1 MLHKW
6 LTSCRISAC
15 VAGLCVFINLRSCAG
30 VLYAVPAGTSFGPHS
45 LCSVFW
51 LQTYLSL
58 FFHFLHSLFV
68 HSDSFSS
75 SLQEFWPK
83 THKDRTEDNTI
94 IVIPAAVKVTPP
106 SDVLYDFC
114 KLKTLSPKEVL
125 EEHHLLESI
134 AWPETPPVP
143 SPLFLN
149 KTSDPA
155 HSTFTILPRREG
167 GQWHIGDKLEVMVK
181 INDFQGQPK
190 KSGGDVLFARL
201 HNPTLGAGV
210 AGHVT
215 DHLNGSYSAVF
226 SLLWEGSAEVT
237 LVHPSEAVTELRRL
251 TREQPDRM
259 RFVSQFRSGSVTE
272 TTTCH
277 ICLNE
282 TQQPVCNY
290 TDLRTGEPWFCYK
303 PKNAGVKWEAEH
315 AIGIKG
321 TALQSF
327 ESYLSNRLQFVHV
340 NGESSS
346 HTKVNYGV
354 PQGSVL
360 GPSGP
365 SGYYYNGM
373 WQAVGGPA
381 VHQFNTPSAIIQCL
395 KGKVVHLYGD
405 STIRQWFEYF
415 NTLPDLKEFNLHS
428 ETKVGPFMALDY
440 ADNIMMTY
448 RVHGPPLH
456 FTKVPTSELR
466 YIANE
471 LDNMIGGRN
480 TVVVFG
486 IWAHFTSFPVEVY
499 IQRLQSIRRAV
510 VQLLSRA
517 PDTLVVIRTGNP
529 RESNLNG
536 VLITSDWYAL
546 QQEKVLR
553 ATFRGLNVQL
563 VDAWEMVL
571 SHHLPH
577 EIHPKPPII
586 KNMINVLLSYICPQK
601 GG

>member
-15 VAGLCVFINLRSCAG
+15 VAGLYKLDFIYLMHFC
-30 VLYAVPAGTSFGPHS
+30 
-45 LCSVFW
+45 
-51 LQTYLSL
+51 QTLSL
-58 FFHFLHSLFV
+58 W
-68 HSDSFSS
+68 
-75 SLQEFWPK
+75 QFWK
-83 THKDRTEDNTI
+83 EDNTI

-226 SLLWEGSAEVT
+226 SLLWEGSAEVEVT

-303 PKNAGVKWEAEH
+303 PKKLSCDARILHLRAGYKAV
-315 AIGIKG
+315 
-321 TALQSF
+321 TAMEKLFQ
-327 ESYLSNRLQFVHV
+327 RGV
-340 NGESSS
+340 NM
-346 HTKVNYGV
+346 KVSIPASGPASV
-354 PQGSVL
+354 TVLPQMKSKAYSVE
-360 GPSGP
+360 SGP